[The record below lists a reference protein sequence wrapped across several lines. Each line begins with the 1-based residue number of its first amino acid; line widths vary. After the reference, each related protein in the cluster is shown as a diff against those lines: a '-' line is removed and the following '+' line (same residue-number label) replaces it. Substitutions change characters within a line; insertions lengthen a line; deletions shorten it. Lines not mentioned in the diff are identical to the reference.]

1 MVRIA
6 MLSLLCIGALLACT
20 HAPSQSASVGAA
32 PETPAKGTVAN
43 RVPPQPP
50 KAHAQYGD
58 FGLDL
63 TSHDTSV
70 KPGNDFFRYA
80 DGHWLDTN
88 TIPADRSSWGV
99 FAELDERARGDLKQM
114 IEAIPADAPPGS
126 PQQKIRDFYRSY
138 MDTAAIE
145 RAGLSQAQPALQAIE
160 SAHTYEELARLIGR
174 RDLDL
179 KAPIQIYIGTDPKD
193 PDRYI
198 VFITQ
203 SGLAMPD
210 RDYYLKDEPLFVTLR
225 QKYVAHVQRMLTLAG
240 DHDAAAD
247 AQSILEIET
256 GIARLHWPV
265 AKRRERDLT
274 YNLRTRQE
282 LEQLA
287 PGFAWGPLLE
297 SAGLQDQKE
306 FVVRELDAVEGLA
319 KQFRG
324 VPVAKWRAYFM
335 YHYLAGVADVL
346 PKAFDQERFEFYGR
360 TLNGQQEQQ
369 ARWKR
374 AIAAL
379 NEDLGE
385 ALGQLYVAQHFPPE
399 SKAKVL
405 ALVENLRAAYSYDIQ
420 HLSWM
425 GADTKKLA
433 LEKLAAFHP
442 KIGYPDQWRDYAA
455 LEIQPGDA
463 LGNSQRSDEFE
474 WWREQKRLGQPT
486 DRGEWA
492 MTPQTVNAY
501 YNATFNEVVFP
512 AAILQP
518 PFFDP
523 NADDAVN
530 YGAIGAVI
538 GHEMGHGFDD
548 QGAKSDAR
556 GVLRNWWQPADEAAF
571 KKLVSRLADQYS
583 DYAVFPDL
591 KVNGRLT
598 LGENIGDLGG
608 VSVAYAAYH
617 RSLNGH
623 KPPVLDGLTGDQRF
637 FLSWAQAWRT
647 LNRDEQLRSQVM
659 SNPHSPPKFRVNG
672 VVRNVDAWYA
682 AFDVKPGD
690 QLYLPPQE
698 RVRIW

>member
-1 MVRIA
+1 MIRTGMV
-6 MLSLLCIGALLACT
+6 SLLCTVALLGCT
-20 HAPSQSASVGAA
+20 HAPSQSAAGGSTA
-32 PETPAKGTVAN
+32 
-43 RVPPQPP
+43 PPQ
-50 KAHAQYGD
+50 KHAEYGA

-63 TSHDTSV
+63 SEHDTTV
-70 KPGNDFFRYA
+70 KPGNDFFQYA
-80 DGHWLDTN
+80 DGHWLQTN
-88 TIPADRSSWGV
+88 SIPADRARWGV
-99 FAELDERARGDLKQM
+99 FDELDERAREDLRQ
-114 IEAIPADAPPGS
+114 IVEALPADAPHGS
-126 PQQKIRDFYRSY
+126 PEQKIRDFYRSY
-138 MDTAAIE
+138 VDTAAIE
-145 RAGLSQAQPALQAIE
+145 RAGLSQAQPALQTID
-160 SAHTYEELARLIGR
+160 SAHTYEELSRIIGS
-174 RDLDL
+174 RDLDV
-179 KAPIQIYIGTDPKD
+179 KAPIAVYISTDPKD
-193 PDRYI
+193 PDRYT
-198 VFITQ
+198 VFVTQ

-210 RDYYLKDEPLFVTLR
+210 REYYLKDDPVYVALR

-240 DHDAAAD
+240 DHDPAAD
-247 AQSILEIET
+247 ARSVLEIET
-256 GIARLHWPV
+256 GIARLHWPA

-274 YNLRTRQE
+274 YNPRTRQQ
-282 LEQLA
+282 LEDLA
-287 PGFAWGPLLE
+287 PGFAWGPLLGA
-297 SAGLQDQKE
+297 AGLQDQQQ
-306 FVVRELDAVEGLA
+306 FIVRELDAVEGLS
-319 KQFRG
+319 KQFRS
-324 VPVAKWRAYFM
+324 VPVAQWRAYFT
-335 YHYLAGVADVL
+335 YHYLAGIADVL
-346 PKAFDQERFEFYGR
+346 PKAFDEEKFDFYER
-360 TLNGQQEQQ
+360 TLHGQQAQQ
-369 ARWKR
+369 ERWKR

-379 NEDLGE
+379 DWGLGE
-385 ALGQLYVAQHFPPE
+385 ALGQLYVAQHFPPA
-399 SKAKVL
+399 SKEKVL
-405 ALVENLRAAYSYDIQ
+405 ALVENLRAAYAYDIQ
-420 HLSWM
+420 HLAWM
-425 GADTKKLA
+425 GPATKKLA

-442 KIGYPDQWRDYAA
+442 KIGYPDHWRDYSA
-455 LEIQPGDA
+455 LEIRPGDA
-463 LGNSQRSDEFE
+463 FGNSQRADEFE
-474 WWREQKRLGQPT
+474 WWRQQARLGKPT
-486 DRGEWA
+486 DRGEWS

-501 YNATFNEVVFP
+501 YNPTFNEVVFP

-556 GVLRNWWQPADEAAF
+556 GVLRNWWQPEDEAAF

-583 DYAVFPDL
+583 EYVVFPDL

-608 VSVAYAAYH
+608 VGVAYAAYH
-617 RSLNGH
+617 RSLNGR

-690 QLYLPPQE
+690 KLYLPPQE